1 MIIMIWNPETWE
13 YKKRVERMKKTRKLF
28 CEECDKEY
36 TLAEPCIHHCSDSRE
51 DQARYSDLRKK
62 LLKSKETTTKPS
74 AQKDLYYQGCDCT
87 HG

>member
-1 MIIMIWNPETWE
+1 MIIMKWNPESWE
-13 YKKRVERMKKTRKLF
+13 YKKVVTRMKRRKLF

-62 LLKSKETTTKPS
+62 QLKSKETNTKPS
-74 AQKDLYYQGCDCT
+74 AQKDLYYQGCDCNY
-87 HG
+87 GS